1 MKFLIYSILIII
13 YCISFNAYAQT
24 DSINTIFGKSK
35 VQVEWNGLLTLNYHK
50 VNSNVKPG
58 IAVEAII
65 NRHFVV
71 GAFAQFTSGNFAMP
85 YKGYQNNI
93 ITQDF
98 GIIVGATQSIQK
110 LFHIGGQLKV
120 GAILMQADS
129 TSEIKLFRPFTPT
142 AKDNGITIYP
152 EINANLNL
160 SKRLKLRTTTGYNF
174 LLLNKETV
182 VNERDLDTW
191 FFSTSFIFTF
201 R

>member
-1 MKFLIYSILIII
+1 MKSLIHLILFAI
-13 YCISFNAYAQT
+13 CCVNFNAYAQS
-24 DSINTIFGKSK
+24 DSVSTIFGKSK

-50 VNSNVKPG
+50 VNSNIKPG
-58 IAVEAII
+58 IAVEAVI
-65 NRHFVV
+65 NQYFVV

-98 GIIVGATQSIQK
+98 GIVVGATQSTKK
-110 LFHIGGQLKV
+110 LFHIGGQLKI

-160 SKRLKLRTTTGYNF
+160 TKRLKLRAATGYNF

-191 FFSTSFIFTF
+191 FFSTSLIFSF